1 MIAKMR
7 REIDQLR
14 REVQRLK
21 PVRGPNL
28 LTQQTSRGVTRRPR
42 VGTTQVTQDEG
53 RWA

>member
-1 MIAKMR
+1 MIAQLR
-7 REIDQLR
+7 RELAQLK

-42 VGTTQVTQDEG
+42 GGATQIVQDEG